1 MDFFFNRKSTSFVDK
16 GQHGKN
22 KVNDD
27 NDMCNE
33 KTQLP
38 GQKTPLRLSTLRLY
52 TNFFCLINR
61 DLDANTAVIQGLRL
75 SFKCK
80 SRRGGRFTTFYSRID
95 IIRDTSSLPDL
106 PVNQLTKTSKVPVFY
121 CLMKK
126 FKSLNFY
133 QIFFHFF

>member
-1 MDFFFNRKSTSFVDK
+1 MFLSNDQLQKTLQLINRA
-16 GQHGKN
+16 QRGKN

-106 PVNQLTKTSKVPVFY
+106 PGSVLKTNFSKKPA
-121 CLMKK
+121 
-126 FKSLNFY
+126 
-133 QIFFHFF
+133 IFFGRFLLKIAFSNNTKF